1 MDQQHS
7 LHSFVFRFQ
16 YIVLI
21 YSAFRTNTQEQVFI
35 KLLYARTCDPIMSS
49 RNNTQR
55 ATYLGPRDCAC
66 WDCCGL
72 LLPNFLMSIR
82 LLCDRAAGG
91 AMHVDT
97 YCGAIE
103 LGVLCGLHV
112 ILLLV
117 KRTHSDAQ
125 RSVLCNQRSHDLQM
139 QRQMCWHL
147 FGVTNFTWSLRKYF
161 SVANESIKSAH
172 MPVSIWLIPL
182 RMPPK

>member
-1 MDQQHS
+1 MRAHATRLCHLATTHS
-7 LHSFVFRFQ
+7 VQRIWGPE
-16 YIVLI
+16 IVRAEI
-21 YSAFRTNTQEQVFI
+21 A
-35 KLLYARTCDPIMSS
+35 AASS
-49 RNNTQR
+49 
-55 ATYLGPRDCAC
+55 
-66 WDCCGL
+66 L

-117 KRTHSDAQ
+117 KRTHSHAQ
-125 RSVLCNQRSHDLQM
+125 RSVLCNQQSHDLQM

-147 FGVTNFTWSLRKYF
+147 FGVTNFT
-161 SVANESIKSAH
+161 
-172 MPVSIWLIPL
+172 
-182 RMPPK
+182 